1 MLNRASLLLPPNRSA
16 LESAVVDALHTLEH
30 PERLLSTLYNPDAVA
45 APQLPW
51 LAWGRDVLAWP
62 SDADETQRRQL
73 TARSWHL
80 HRRMGTLSGLREL
93 AAVFGGTITKA
104 ITPPAKLYAAPALTV
119 AERNAFVARYP
130 QLRIYRH
137 RVEGVRQGAM
147 LQGEFLGAAF
157 PAVSDAVGGGP
168 RLVWHCCFHCAPWSA
183 LFLPAPTP
191 QAFPTRPF
199 LPARQGLRPRAV
211 CLR

>member
-1 MLNRASLLLPPNRSA
+1 MLDRAALLLPPNRSA

-30 PERLLSTLYNPDAVA
+30 PERLLSTLYNPDAIA
-45 APQLPW
+45 APLLPW

-104 ITPPAKLYAAPALTV
+104 ITPPAKLFAAPALTV

-130 QLRIYRH
+130 QLRIELDVNNHPVSLVGERID
-137 RVEGVRQGAM
+137 VAVRITDNPEPGMIARR
-147 LQGEFLGAAF
+147 LGECRSVLCAS
-157 PAVSDAVGGGP
+157 PA
-168 RLVWHCCFHCAPWSA
+168 
-183 LFLPAPTP
+183 LPS
-191 QAFPTRPF
+191 
-199 LPARQGLRPRAV
+199 
-211 CLR
+211 